1 MAGEEYKALYR
12 RFVDGIINNGHFE
25 LVEEVFSPDY
35 LDHSAPPGAPM
46 GLDGVRA
53 VFQMFRN
60 AFPDIHFE
68 IIKMV
73 SEDDIVA
80 TFVHGEGTQ
89 QGPFLGIPPT
99 GKHAQWNS
107 TGFFRVQDGKIVEHW
122 GVPDF
127 FSLMNQLT
135 GGPGG
140 QH

>member
-1 MAGEEYKALYR
+1 MAGEASKELYR

-25 LVEEVFSPDY
+25 LVDEVFSPDY
-35 LDHSAPPGAPM
+35 LDHSAPPGAPT

-53 VFQMFRN
+53 VFQMFRS
-60 AFPDIHFE
+60 AFPDIHFT
-68 IIKMV
+68 IVKMV
-73 SEDDIVA
+73 AEDDMVA
-80 TFVHGEGTQ
+80 TFVRGEGTQ
-89 QGPFLGIPPT
+89 QGPFLGLAPT
-99 GKHAQWNS
+99 GKHVGWNS

-127 FSLMNQLT
+127 FTLMNQLT